1 MSFESMYMFL
11 NTESMFKCLV
21 YYSILPSWI
30 HNILLLPYIY
40 IYIYNVHITY
50 CYCLYIDTTYIII
63 HITVFEFLIILFG
76 VPRA

>member
-40 IYIYNVHITY
+40 IYIYIM
-50 CYCLYIDTTYIII
+50 YIS
-63 HITVFEFLIILFG
+63 LIVIACISTLPIL
-76 VPRA
+76 